1 MPAKAKPPRKARRL
15 PAHAAAPGPVRARRA
30 AKGAAGPAAKKAA
43 TEGKVDGKKPPAATP
58 AADKADKATGKR
70 GLKKGSRKPPSAAG
84 HAAAT
89 AAEPSAD
96 VPAAA
101 LAPTAAPPPSGPPA
115 KRRAT
120 AQSLAAGQRDISVS
134 EFFAKNR
141 HLLGFDS
148 PRKALLTSVKEA
160 VDNSLD
166 ACEEAGILPEI
177 WVHIEQVGE
186 SGNRFRMSVQDNG
199 PGIVSKQIPL
209 IFGKLLYGSKFHRL
223 RMSRGQQGIGISA
236 AGMYG
241 VLTTGKPVKI
251 ISKIDAKH
259 AAHYSELRI
268 DTKTNQ
274 PEILNGKG
282 DGVDIPAGKGGA
294 ELMKK
299 HSIEWV
305 AENDRGESI
314 EHGTRVTIEMEAKFQ
329 RGRGSVEEY
338 LEQTAISNP
347 HARIHFQGPD
357 GPERILERST
367 NDLPPEP
374 KEIKPHPYGVE
385 LGRLVTM
392 LQEQPRLTLSQFLVQ
407 SFSRVSHGTAKKIC
421 DTAKLSPR
429 VTAGKLGRGE
439 ADALFKAVQ
448 DTKIPP
454 PATDCV
460 VPIGEQRLLAGLRQ
474 VVPGEFFTAATRP
487 PSVYRGNPFVI
498 EAALAFGGGPSA
510 QKVSLE
516 GLSELAGESDARSL
530 RQFLTTTFA
539 GMSGEGADKILEE
552 AKLAPRQSPARLT
565 KQALAA
571 LHGAMQHVN
580 VDEGQSMTVLRY
592 ANRVPLQFQPAAC
605 AVTQTIL
612 STNWRSYGLSQSR
625 GSLPTGPVTTMVHVA
640 SVWVPFTSE
649 SKEAIASY
657 PEIQKEIRL
666 ALQAVGRKLG
676 MYLRRR
682 LRVAQEG
689 QRRSIFLRY
698 LKEVATAVSSING
711 LDRDELYDKLLAV
724 AKRKTAEADVK
735 LDDRGRPIQEQEE
748 DLELGDN
755 CIIVPQGPAAPPAA
769 PPPDA
774 AAAPATQGRRS
785 RRKPIAVTLGDPDG
799 GGAAVEAA
807 PTKQRRKPPRRGRKA
822 G

>member
-1 MPAKAKPPRKARRL
+1 MVRSAARAKRSRSQAVPAEAP
-15 PAHAAAPGPVRARRA
+15 AAAVAP
-30 AKGAAGPAAKKAA
+30 
-43 TEGKVDGKKPPAATP
+43 PPAAVNGGART
-58 AADKADKATGKR
+58 
-70 GLKKGSRKPPSAAG
+70 
-84 HAAAT
+84 
-89 AAEPSAD
+89 
-96 VPAAA
+96 
-101 LAPTAAPPPSGPPA
+101 

-120 AQSLAAGQRDISVS
+120 AQALAAGQRDISVS

-177 WVHIEQVGE
+177 WVIIEQVGE
-186 SGNRFRMSVQDNG
+186 SGSRYRMSVQDNG

-259 AAHYSELRI
+259 PAHYYELRI

-274 PEILNGKG
+274 PQILNGKG
-282 DGVDIPAGKGGA
+282 EGVDIPAGKGGA

-299 HSIEWV
+299 HAIEWV
-305 AENDRGESI
+305 AENDLGEPVV
-314 EHGTRVTIEMEAKFQ
+314 HGTRVTIEMEAKFQ

-338 LEQTAISNP
+338 LEQTAIANP
-347 HARIHFQGPD
+347 HARIHFTGPD
-357 GPERILERST
+357 GGERILERA
-367 NDLPPEP
+367 NEELPPEP

-392 LQEQPRLTLSQFLVQ
+392 LQEHPKITLAQFLTQ
-407 SFSRVSHGTAKKIC
+407 SFSRVSHGTARRIC
-421 DTAKLSPR
+421 ELAKVSAR
-429 VTAGKLGRGE
+429 ASAGKLGRGE
-439 ADALFKAVQ
+439 ADAIYTAIQ
-448 DTKIPP
+448 ETRIPP
-454 PATDCV
+454 PATDCI

-487 PSVYRGNPFVI
+487 PSVYRGNPFLI
-498 EAALAFGGGPSA
+498 EAALAFGGGVAARRISREA
-510 QKVSLE
+510 L
-516 GLSELAGESDARSL
+516 GELAGESDARSM

-539 GMSGEGADKILEE
+539 GVGGDGADKILAE
-552 AKLAPRQSPARLT
+552 AELAPRQSPAKLT
-565 KQALAA
+565 KKQLDA
-571 LHGAMQHVN
+571 LHEAMQHVN
-580 VDEGQSMTVLRY
+580 AEEGQSMSVLRF
-592 ANRVPLQFQPAAC
+592 ANRVPLQFQHAAC

-625 GSLPTGPVTTMVHVA
+625 GSLPSGPVTVMVHVA

-649 SKEAIASY
+649 SKEAIAHY

-698 LKEVATAVSSING
+698 LGEVAGAVSQING
-711 LDRDELYDKLLAV
+711 VDRVKLYEQLLAV

-735 LDDRGRPIQEQEE
+735 LDDRGRPIEE
-748 DLELGDN
+748 LDELDLGEN
-755 CIIVPQGPAAPPAA
+755 CIIVSQEPVAEEASEA
-769 PPPDA
+769 DA
-774 AAAPATQGRRS
+774 AAAAKAGGRR
-785 RRKPIAVTLGDPDG
+785 RRA
-799 GGAAVEAA
+799 
-807 PTKQRRKPPRRGRKA
+807 RKR
-822 G
+822 

>member
-1 MPAKAKPPRKARRL
+1 MMVKTAKRKPK
-15 PAHAAAPGPVRARRA
+15 A
-30 AKGAAGPAAKKAA
+30 AKGSAVAPDTESPASAEQPATTNGQAKPA
-43 TEGKVDGKKPPAATP
+43 T
-58 AADKADKATGKR
+58 
-70 GLKKGSRKPPSAAG
+70 
-84 HAAAT
+84 
-89 AAEPSAD
+89 
-96 VPAAA
+96 
-101 LAPTAAPPPSGPPA
+101 

-120 AQSLAAGQRDISVS
+120 AQTLAAGQRDISVS

-177 WVHIEQVGE
+177 WVRIEQVGE
-186 SGNRFRMSVQDNG
+186 SGSRYRMSVQDNG

-294 ELMKK
+294 ELMQK

-305 AENDRGESI
+305 AENDKGEPI

-347 HARIHFQGPD
+347 HARFHFQGPD

-367 NDLPPEP
+367 DDLPPEP

-392 LQEQPRLTLSQFLVQ
+392 LQEHPKITLAQFLTQ

-421 DTAKLSPR
+421 DTAKLSTR
-429 VTAGKLGRGE
+429 VTTGKLGRGE

-448 DTKIPP
+448 ETKIPP

-498 EAALAFGGGPSA
+498 EAALAYGGGVAA
-510 QKVSLE
+510 QKITREALGEIAS
-516 GLSELAGESDARSL
+516 ESDARSL
-530 RQFLTTTFA
+530 RQFLTTTFT
-539 GMSGEGADKILEE
+539 GMGGEAADKILAE
-552 AKLAPRQSPARLT
+552 AQLAPRQSPSKL
-565 KQALAA
+565 KKPQLDALYA
-571 LHGAMQHVN
+571 AMQDVS

-605 AVTQTIL
+605 AVTQTIT

-625 GSLPTGPVTTMVHVA
+625 GGLPSGPVTAMVHVA

-698 LKEVATAVSSING
+698 LGEVATAVSQING
-711 LDRDELYDKLLAV
+711 SDRAKLYEQLLAV
-724 AKRKTAEADVK
+724 AKKRTAEADVK
-735 LDDRGRPIQEQEE
+735 LDDRGRPIQEEE
-748 DLELGDN
+748 ELELGDN
-755 CIIVPQGPAAPPAA
+755 CIIVPPVIPGQTDADAALPKPEKKAKGRKSKIATVEGDAA
-769 PPPDA
+769 EPPDDGEQRA
-774 AAAPATQGRRS
+774 KKPA
-785 RRKPIAVTLGDPDG
+785 
-799 GGAAVEAA
+799 
-807 PTKQRRKPPRRGRKA
+807 RKA
-822 G
+822 VKKSATKRR

>member
-1 MPAKAKPPRKARRL
+1 MTTTAKQPRKSRPRRSRPAAAAAAPPAAPAGDATSPVAGPAKA
-15 PAHAAAPGPVRARRA
+15 
-30 AKGAAGPAAKKAA
+30 
-43 TEGKVDGKKPPAATP
+43 
-58 AADKADKATGKR
+58 
-70 GLKKGSRKPPSAAG
+70 
-84 HAAAT
+84 
-89 AAEPSAD
+89 
-96 VPAAA
+96 
-101 LAPTAAPPPSGPPA
+101 PA

-177 WVHIEQVGE
+177 WVRIEQVGD
-186 SGNRFRMSVQDNG
+186 SGSRYRMSVQDNG

-251 ISKIDAKH
+251 ISKIDSKH
-259 AAHYSELRI
+259 PAHYSELRI

-294 ELMKK
+294 ELMRK

-305 AENDRGESI
+305 AENDKGESL

-338 LEQTAISNP
+338 LAQTAISNP
-347 HARIHFQGPD
+347 HARIHFQGPE
-357 GPERILERST
+357 GAEQIFERST
-367 NDLPPEP
+367 DDLPPEP

-392 LQEQPRLTLSQFLVQ
+392 LQEHPKLTLAQFLTQ

-421 DTAKLSPR
+421 DTAKLSTR
-429 VTAGKLGRGE
+429 VTTGKLGRGE
-439 ADALFKAVQ
+439 ADALFKAIQ
-448 DTKIPP
+448 ETKIPP
-454 PATDCV
+454 PATDCI

-498 EAALAFGGGPSA
+498 EAALAYGGGVAA
-510 QKVSLE
+510 QKISRE
-516 GLSELAGESDARSL
+516 GLGELAGESDARSL

-539 GMSGEGADKILEE
+539 GLGTEAADKILAE
-552 AKLAPRQSPARLT
+552 AQLAPRQSPAKLK
-565 KQALAA
+565 KQQLDS
-571 LHGAMQHVN
+571 LHGAMQN
-580 VDEGQSMTVLRY
+580 VSVEEGQSMNVLRY

-612 STNWRSYGLSQSR
+612 STNWRAYGLSQSR
-625 GSLPTGPVTTMVHVA
+625 GGLPAGPVTAMVHVA

-666 ALQAVGRKLG
+666 ALQAVGRNLG
-676 MYLRRR
+676 MYMRRR

-711 LDRDELYDKLLAV
+711 ADREKLYEQLLAV

-735 LDDRGRPIQEQEE
+735 LDDRGRPIQEE

-755 CIIVPQGPAAPPAA
+755 CIIVPQTLSDATEDATDETAATPARSRKTPGRPRRGSKAEPAAAGDAPAA
-769 PPPDA
+769 RRGKRHQAAATAP
-774 AAAPATQGRRS
+774 AAAPR
-785 RRKPIAVTLGDPDG
+785 
-799 GGAAVEAA
+799 
-807 PTKQRRKPPRRGRKA
+807 RRGRTKK
-822 G
+822 

>member
-1 MPAKAKPPRKARRL
+1 MVRTASRAKQTRSQ
-15 PAHAAAPGPVRARRA
+15 AAPAEAP
-30 AKGAAGPAAKKAA
+30 GA
-43 TEGKVDGKKPPAATP
+43 VD
-58 AADKADKATGKR
+58 
-70 GLKKGSRKPPSAAG
+70 PSAE
-84 HAAAT
+84 AANGSPRT
-89 AAEPSAD
+89 
-96 VPAAA
+96 
-101 LAPTAAPPPSGPPA
+101 

-177 WVHIEQVGE
+177 WIRIEAVGE
-186 SGNRFRMSVQDNG
+186 SGSRYRMSVQDNG

-259 AAHYSELRI
+259 PAHYYELRI

-274 PEILNGKG
+274 PQILNGKG
-282 DGVDIPAGKGGA
+282 EGVDIPAGKGGA

-299 HSIEWV
+299 HAIEWV
-305 AENDRGESI
+305 AENDRGEPVQ
-314 EHGTRVTIEMEAKFQ
+314 HGTRVTIEMEAKFQ

-338 LEQTAISNP
+338 LEQTAIANP
-347 HARIHFQGPD
+347 HARLHFSGPD
-357 GPERILERST
+357 GGERILERAS
-367 NDLPPEP
+367 DALPPEP
-374 KEIKPHPYGVE
+374 KEIKPHPYGIE

-392 LQEQPRLTLSQFLVQ
+392 LQEHPKITLAQFLTQ
-407 SFSRVSHGTAKKIC
+407 SFSRVSHGTARKIC
-421 DTAKLSPR
+421 EVAKVSTR
-429 VTAGKLGRGE
+429 ASAGKLGRGE
-439 ADALFKAVQ
+439 ADAIYKAIQ
-448 DTKIPP
+448 ETRIPP
-454 PATDCV
+454 PATDCI

-487 PSVYRGNPFVI
+487 PNVYRGNPFLI
-498 EAALAFGGGPSA
+498 EAALAFGGGVAARRISREA
-510 QKVSLE
+510 LA
-516 GLSELAGESDARSL
+516 ELAGESDARSL

-539 GMSGEGADKILEE
+539 GVGSEGADKILAE
-552 AKLAPRQSPARLT
+552 ADLAPRQSPAKLSK
-565 KQALAA
+565 KQLDA
-571 LHGAMQHVN
+571 LHEAMQHVN
-580 VDEGQSMTVLRY
+580 AEEGQSMSVLRF
-592 ANRVPLQFQPAAC
+592 ANRVPLQFQHAAC

-625 GSLPTGPVTTMVHVA
+625 GSLPSSPVTVMVHVA

-649 SKEAIASY
+649 SKEAIAHY

-666 ALQAVGRKLG
+666 AIQAVGRKLG

-698 LKEVATAVSSING
+698 LGEVAGAVSQING
-711 LDRDELYDKLLAV
+711 VDRAKLYEQLLAV
-724 AKRKTAEADVK
+724 ARRKTAEADVK
-735 LDDRGRPIQEQEE
+735 LDDRGRPIEE
-748 DLELGDN
+748 PDDLDLGEN
-755 CIIVPQGPAAPPAA
+755 CIIVSQEPAVEEEPGEAA
-769 PPPDA
+769 E
-774 AAAPATQGRRS
+774 PATSKTKPRSRAVRSRSDRIPGARTTPSQGQTRRS
-785 RRKPIAVTLGDPDG
+785 RRPS
-799 GGAAVEAA
+799 
-807 PTKQRRKPPRRGRKA
+807 
-822 G
+822 

>member
-1 MPAKAKPPRKARRL
+1 MAKKKRSARTAQRKPASAKPAAPAKAETHVETADIE
-15 PAHAAAPGPVRARRA
+15 A
-30 AKGAAGPAAKKAA
+30 PAAK
-43 TEGKVDGKKPPAATP
+43 
-58 AADKADKATGKR
+58 
-70 GLKKGSRKPPSAAG
+70 
-84 HAAAT
+84 T
-89 AAEPSAD
+89 AASR
-96 VPAAA
+96 
-101 LAPTAAPPPSGPPA
+101 PPA

-120 AQSLAAGQRDISVS
+120 AQTLAAGQRDISVS

-186 SGNRFRMSVQDNG
+186 AGTRYRMGVQDNG
-199 PGIVSKQIPL
+199 PGIVRKQIPL

-259 AAHYSELRI
+259 PAHYYELRI

-282 DGVDIPAGKGGA
+282 EGVDIPAGKGGA

-305 AENDRGESI
+305 AENDLGEPI
-314 EHGTRVTIEMEAKFQ
+314 THGTRVTIEMEAKFQ

-347 HARIHFQGPD
+347 HARIHFIGPD
-357 GPERILERST
+357 GQERILERA
-367 NDLPPEP
+367 NDELPPEP

-392 LQEQPRLTLSQFLVQ
+392 LQEHPKLTLAQFLTQ
-407 SFSRVSHGTAKKIC
+407 SFSRVSPGTAKKLC

-429 VTAGKLGRGE
+429 ATTGKLGRGE
-439 ADALFKAVQ
+439 ADALFKAIQ

-454 PATDCV
+454 PATDCI

-487 PSVYRGNPFVI
+487 PSVYRGNPFLI
-498 EAALAFGGGPSA
+498 EAALAYGGG
-510 QKVSLE
+510 VSSQRISREAL
-516 GLSELAGESDARSL
+516 GELAGESDSRSL

-539 GMSGEGADKILEE
+539 GVGAEGADKILTE
-552 AKLAPRQSPARLT
+552 AQLAPRQSPSKLK
-565 KQALAA
+565 KQQLDA
-571 LHGAMQHVN
+571 LHEAMQHVSA
-580 VDEGQSMTVLRY
+580 DDGQSMNVLRY

-605 AVTQTIL
+605 AVTQTIT

-625 GSLPTGPVTTMVHVA
+625 GGLPSGPVTVMVHVA

-649 SKEAIASY
+649 SKEAIAHY

-676 MYLRRR
+676 MYMRRR

-698 LKEVATAVSSING
+698 LGEVATAVSVING
-711 LDRDELYDKLLAV
+711 VDRAKLYDQLLAV
-724 AKRKTAEADVK
+724 AKKKTAEADVK
-735 LDDRGRPIQEQEE
+735 LDDRGRPIEEEE
-748 DLELGDN
+748 DLDLGEN
-755 CIIVPQGPAAPPAA
+755 CIIVPQTTPGEPEHPEHDLDYQAVKQP
-769 PPPDA
+769 
-774 AAAPATQGRRS
+774 R
-785 RRKPIAVTLGDPDG
+785 RRK
-799 GGAAVEAA
+799 
-807 PTKQRRKPPRRGRKA
+807 KRRR
-822 G
+822 

>member
-1 MPAKAKPPRKARRL
+1 MARSAQRSKPETAAKALKKSRQ
-15 PAHAAAPGPVRARRA
+15 PAGEAVAEPAVGPGPAPG
-30 AKGAAGPAAKKAA
+30 
-43 TEGKVDGKKPPAATP
+43 GK
-58 AADKADKATGKR
+58 
-70 GLKKGSRKPPSAAG
+70 
-84 HAAAT
+84 
-89 AAEPSAD
+89 
-96 VPAAA
+96 
-101 LAPTAAPPPSGPPA
+101 APP

-186 SGNRFRMSVQDNG
+186 SGSRFRMGVQDNG
-199 PGIVSKQIPL
+199 PGIVRKQIPL

-251 ISKIDAKH
+251 ISKTGAKD
-259 AAHYSELRI
+259 AAHYYELRI

-274 PEILNGKG
+274 PEILNGRG
-282 DGVDIPAGKGGA
+282 EGVDIPSGKGGA

-305 AENDRGESI
+305 ADNDRGEPVS
-314 EHGTRVTIEMEAKFQ
+314 HGTRVTIEMEAKFQ

-338 LEQTAISNP
+338 LEQTAIANP

-357 GPERILERST
+357 GPERILERSSD
-367 NDLPPEP
+367 DLPPEP

-392 LQEQPRLTLSQFLVQ
+392 LQEQPKLTLAQFLTQ
-407 SFSRVSHGTAKKIC
+407 SFSRVSHGTAKKLC
-421 DTAKLSPR
+421 EAAKLSTR
-429 VTAGKLGRGE
+429 TTTGKLGRGE
-439 ADALFKAVQ
+439 ADALYKAIQ

-454 PATDCV
+454 PATDCI

-498 EAALAFGGGPSA
+498 EAALAYGGGVAA
-510 QKVSLE
+510 QKISRE
-516 GLSELAGESDARSL
+516 GLGELAAESDARSL
-530 RQFLTTTFA
+530 RQFLTTTF
-539 GMSGEGADKILEE
+539 SGLGAEAADKILTE
-552 AKLAPRQSPARLT
+552 AQLAPRQSPSKLKKA
-565 KQALAA
+565 ALDA
-571 LHGAMQHVN
+571 LHGAMQNVS
-580 VDEGQSMTVLRY
+580 VDEGQSMNVLRY
-592 ANRVPLQFQPAAC
+592 ANRVPLQFQHAAC

-612 STNWRSYGLSQSR
+612 GTNWRSYGLSQSR
-625 GSLPTGPVTTMVHVA
+625 GSLPSGPVTAMVHVA

-649 SKEAIASY
+649 SKEAIAHY

-676 MYLRRR
+676 MYMRRR

-698 LKEVATAVSSING
+698 LGEVAGAVSQING
-711 LDRDELYDKLLAV
+711 TDRAKLYEQLLSV
-724 AKRKTAEADVK
+724 AKKKTAEADVK
-735 LDDRGRPIQEQEE
+735 LDDRGRPIEDEE
-748 DLELGDN
+748 ELELGDN
-755 CIIVPQGPAAPPAA
+755 CIIVPQTVPGAADGAETPPPAA
-769 PPPDA
+769 GKSRGKRAKA
-774 AAAPATQGRRS
+774 AAVVGAGEEESARPARRPAATAKAGRR
-785 RRKPIAVTLGDPDG
+785 RK
-799 GGAAVEAA
+799 
-807 PTKQRRKPPRRGRKA
+807 R
-822 G
+822 

>member
-1 MPAKAKPPRKARRL
+1 MSKT
-15 PAHAAAPGPVRARRA
+15 ARRA
-30 AKGAAGPAAKKAA
+30 KAA
-43 TEGKVDGKKPPAATP
+43 RPTKTAPEPSEQVPSEADSGNPPPAPKT
-58 AADKADKATGKR
+58 
-70 GLKKGSRKPPSAAG
+70 
-84 HAAAT
+84 
-89 AAEPSAD
+89 
-96 VPAAA
+96 
-101 LAPTAAPPPSGPPA
+101 

-120 AQSLAAGQRDISVS
+120 AQTLAAGQRDISVS

-186 SGNRFRMSVQDNG
+186 SGSRYRMGVQDNG

-259 AAHYSELRI
+259 PAHYYELRI

-274 PEILNGKG
+274 PQILNGKG
-282 DGVDIPAGKGGA
+282 EGVDIPAGKGGS
-294 ELMKK
+294 ELMTK
-299 HSIEWV
+299 HAIEWV
-305 AENDRGESI
+305 AENDRGEPI
-314 EHGTRVTIEMEAKFQ
+314 HHGTRVTIEMEAKFQ

-338 LEQTAISNP
+338 LEQTAIANP
-347 HARIHFQGPD
+347 HARIHFIGPD
-357 GPERILERST
+357 GNERLLERA
-367 NDLPPEP
+367 NDDLPPEP

-392 LQEQPRLTLSQFLVQ
+392 LQEHPKLTLTQFLAQ
-407 SFSRVSHGTAKKIC
+407 SFSRVSPGTARKIC
-421 DTAKLSPR
+421 DTAKLSSR
-429 VTAGKLGRGE
+429 VSTGKLGRGE
-439 ADALFKAVQ
+439 ADALYKAIQ
-448 DTKIPP
+448 ETRIPP
-454 PATDCV
+454 PATDCI

-487 PSVYRGNPFVI
+487 PSVYRGNPFLI

-510 QKVSLE
+510 TRVSREAL
-516 GLSELAGESDARSL
+516 GELASESDARSL

-539 GMSGEGADKILEE
+539 GVGGEGADKILAE
-552 AKLAPRQSPARLT
+552 AELAPRQSPAKLK
-565 KQALAA
+565 KQQLDA
-571 LHGAMQHVN
+571 LHEAMQHVN
-580 VDEGQSMTVLRY
+580 VDDGQSMNVLRF
-592 ANRVPLQFQPAAC
+592 ANRVPLQFQHAAC

-625 GSLPTGPVTTMVHVA
+625 GSLPSGPVTVMVHVA

-649 SKEAIASY
+649 SKEAIAHY

-666 ALQAVGRKLG
+666 ALQTVGRKLG
-676 MYLRRR
+676 MYMRRR

-698 LKEVATAVSSING
+698 LGEVATAVSQING
-711 LDRDELYDKLLAV
+711 TDRGKLYDQLLAV

-735 LDDRGRPIQEQEE
+735 LDDRGRPIEEQDEL
-748 DLELGDN
+748 DLGEN
-755 CIIVPQGPAAPPAA
+755 CIIVSQEPAAEPVAAAESADAKPARKRRGKA
-769 PPPDA
+769 GDA
-774 AAAPATQGRRS
+774 AAEPKVAEKPDRGKAKRS
-785 RRKPIAVTLGDPDG
+785 K
-799 GGAAVEAA
+799 
-807 PTKQRRKPPRRGRKA
+807 RRG
-822 G
+822 

>member
-1 MPAKAKPPRKARRL
+1 MAKSAKPPKKTQAK
-15 PAHAAAPGPVRARRA
+15 PPKEAAAAPASA
-30 AKGAAGPAAKKAA
+30 DGAAVAESPA
-43 TEGKVDGKKPPAATP
+43 KPPATVA
-58 AADKADKATGKR
+58 K
-70 GLKKGSRKPPSAAG
+70 
-84 HAAAT
+84 
-89 AAEPSAD
+89 
-96 VPAAA
+96 
-101 LAPTAAPPPSGPPA
+101 PPA

-120 AQSLAAGQRDISVS
+120 AQTLAAGQRDISVS

-177 WVHIEQVGE
+177 WVHIEQVGD
-186 SGNRFRMSVQDNG
+186 SGSRYRMGVQDNG

-259 AAHYSELRI
+259 TAHYSELRI

-282 DGVDIPAGKGGA
+282 EGVDIPAGKGGA

-305 AENDRGESI
+305 AENDKGDAI

-347 HARIHFQGPD
+347 HARLHFQGPD

-367 NDLPPEP
+367 DDLPPEP

-392 LQEQPRLTLSQFLVQ
+392 LQEHPKFTLAQFLTQ

-421 DTAKLSPR
+421 DIAKLSTR

-439 ADALFKAVQ
+439 ADALFKAIQ
-448 DTKIPP
+448 DIKIPP

-460 VPIGEQRLLAGLRQ
+460 VPIGEQRLLAGIRQ

-487 PSVYRGNPFVI
+487 PGVYRGNPFVI
-498 EAALAFGGGPSA
+498 EASLAYGGGPSA
-510 QKVSLE
+510 QKISLDA
-516 GLSELAGESDARSL
+516 LVELAGDSDARSL
-530 RQFLTTTFA
+530 RQFLTTTF
-539 GMSGEGADKILEE
+539 SGLGGEAADKILDGS
-552 AKLAPRQSPARLT
+552 KLAPRQSPSKL
-565 KQALAA
+565 KKPELQA

-580 VDEGQSMTVLRY
+580 ADEGQNMTVLRY

-625 GSLPTGPVTTMVHVA
+625 GSLPSGPVTVMVHVA

-698 LKEVATAVSSING
+698 LKEVAGAVSVING
-711 LDRDELYDKLLAV
+711 VDREKLYEQLLAV
-724 AKRKTAEADVK
+724 AKKKTAEADVK
-735 LDDRGRPIQEQEE
+735 LDDRGKPIVDEE
-748 DLELGDN
+748 ELELGDN
-755 CIIVPQGPAAPPAA
+755 CIIVPQTVPGLSG
-769 PPPDA
+769 A
-774 AAAPATQGRRS
+774 AADSDAEGDADE
-785 RRKPIAVTLGDPDG
+785 KPT
-799 GGAAVEAA
+799 
-807 PTKQRRKPPRRGRKA
+807 RGRKKKTA
-822 G
+822 ARGRK

>member
-1 MPAKAKPPRKARRL
+1 MTAPTERPYNRYTLPLLPRNRPPITVSSTQRMATKTPRPKSKPKS
-15 PAHAAAPGPVRARRA
+15 A
-30 AKGAAGPAAKKAA
+30 AKTGKPLKSPPEETPAIAAEA
-43 TEGKVDGKKPPAATP
+43 PPAAVTSG
-58 AADKADKATGKR
+58 KA
-70 GLKKGSRKPPSAAG
+70 
-84 HAAAT
+84 
-89 AAEPSAD
+89 
-96 VPAAA
+96 
-101 LAPTAAPPPSGPPA
+101 PA

-120 AQSLAAGQRDISVS
+120 AQTLAAGQRDISVS

-177 WVHIEQVGE
+177 WVHIEPVGD
-186 SGNRFRMSVQDNG
+186 SVSRYRMGVQDNG
-199 PGIVSKQIPL
+199 PGIVRKQIPL

-251 ISKIDAKH
+251 ISKTGAKD
-259 AAHYSELRI
+259 AAHYYELRI

-282 DGVDIPAGKGGA
+282 EGVDIPSGKGRD

-299 HSIEWV
+299 HSIAWV
-305 AENDRGESI
+305 AENDRGEAI
-314 EHGTRVTIEMEAKFQ
+314 DHGTRVTIEMEAKFQ

-367 NDLPPEP
+367 DDLPPEP

-392 LQEQPRLTLSQFLVQ
+392 LQEHPKLTLAQFLTQ
-407 SFSRVSHGTAKKIC
+407 SFSRVSHSTAKRLC
-421 DTAKLSPR
+421 DLAKLSTR
-429 VTAGKLGRGE
+429 VTTGKLGRGE
-439 ADALFKAVQ
+439 ADALYKAIQ
-448 DTKIPP
+448 ETKIPP

-498 EAALAFGGGPSA
+498 EAALAYGGGPSV
-510 QKVSLE
+510 QKVTLE
-516 GLSELAGESDARSL
+516 ALTELAGESDARSL
-530 RQFLTTTFA
+530 RQFLTTTFT
-539 GMSGEGADKILEE
+539 GMGGEAADKILAE
-552 AKLAPRQSPARLT
+552 AELAPRQSPSKLKKA
-565 KQALAA
+565 ALEA

-580 VDEGQSMTVLRY
+580 VDDGQSMTVLRY
-592 ANRVPLQFQPAAC
+592 ANRVPLQFQHAAC

-625 GSLPTGPVTTMVHVA
+625 GSLPSGPVTTMVHVA

-676 MYLRRR
+676 MYMRRR

-698 LKEVATAVSSING
+698 LGEVASAVSVING
-711 LDRDELYDKLLAV
+711 VDRDKLFEQLLAV
-724 AKRKTAEADVK
+724 AKKKTAEADVK
-735 LDDRGRPIQEQEE
+735 LDDRGKPIEEE
-748 DLELGDN
+748 DDLDLGDN
-755 CIIVPQGPAAPPAA
+755 CIIVPQALPGTTGAEESPMEKKPKKK
-769 PPPDA
+769 
-774 AAAPATQGRRS
+774 
-785 RRKPIAVTLGDPDG
+785 RRK
-799 GGAAVEAA
+799 
-807 PTKQRRKPPRRGRKA
+807 K
-822 G
+822 

>member
-1 MPAKAKPPRKARRL
+1 MATTAKKSRKARTS
-15 PAHAAAPGPVRARRA
+15 PAAAAPA
-30 AKGAAGPAAKKAA
+30 A
-43 TEGKVDGKKPPAATP
+43 E
-58 AADKADKATGKR
+58 
-70 GLKKGSRKPPSAAG
+70 
-84 HAAAT
+84 AT
-89 AAEPSAD
+89 AAEPA
-96 VPAAA
+96 PAA
-101 LAPTAAPPPSGPPA
+101 SPA
-115 KRRAT
+115 KPATKRRAT

-177 WVHIEQVGE
+177 WVRIEQVGE
-186 SGNRFRMSVQDNG
+186 SGARYRMSVQDNG

-259 AAHYSELRI
+259 PAHYSELRI

-294 ELMKK
+294 ELMRK

-305 AENDRGESI
+305 AENDRGEVL

-338 LEQTAISNP
+338 LAQTAISNP
-347 HARIHFQGPD
+347 HARLHFQGPEGVEQIFD
-357 GPERILERST
+357 RST
-367 NDLPPEP
+367 DDLPPEP

-392 LQEQPRLTLSQFLVQ
+392 LQEHPKLTLAQFLTQ

-421 DTAKLSPR
+421 DAAKLSTR
-429 VTAGKLGRGE
+429 VTTGKLGRGE
-439 ADALFKAVQ
+439 ADALYKAIQ
-448 DTKIPP
+448 ETKIPP

-498 EAALAFGGGPSA
+498 EAALAYGGGVAA
-510 QKVSLE
+510 QKISRE
-516 GLSELAGESDARSL
+516 GLGELASESDARSL

-539 GMSGEGADKILEE
+539 GLGTEAAEKILAE
-552 AKLAPRQSPARLT
+552 AQLAPRQSPAKLK
-565 KQALAA
+565 KQQLDA
-571 LHGAMQHVN
+571 LHGAMQN
-580 VDEGQSMTVLRY
+580 VSVEEGQSMNVLRY

-625 GSLPTGPVTTMVHVA
+625 GSLPSGPVTAMVHVA

-676 MYLRRR
+676 MYMRRR

-698 LKEVATAVSSING
+698 LKEVAAAVSVING
-711 LDRDELYDKLLAV
+711 IDREKLYDQLLAV

-735 LDDRGRPIQEQEE
+735 LDDRGRPIQEEE

-755 CIIVPQGPAAPPAA
+755 CIIVPQVVPGTAVEPAAESAA
-769 PPPDA
+769 TP
-774 AAAPATQGRRS
+774 RR
-785 RRKPIAVTLGDPDG
+785 
-799 GGAAVEAA
+799 
-807 PTKQRRKPPRRGRKA
+807 RRGRKTDEPTAPAKPVAPAKPAA
-822 G
+822 GVPRPAKGSRGTKRRGKR

>member
-1 MPAKAKPPRKARRL
+1 MTAPTERPYNRYTLPLLPRNRPPITVSSTQRMATKTPRPKSKPKS
-15 PAHAAAPGPVRARRA
+15 A
-30 AKGAAGPAAKKAA
+30 AKTGKPLKAPPEETPAIAAEA
-43 TEGKVDGKKPPAATP
+43 PPAAVTSG
-58 AADKADKATGKR
+58 KA
-70 GLKKGSRKPPSAAG
+70 
-84 HAAAT
+84 
-89 AAEPSAD
+89 
-96 VPAAA
+96 
-101 LAPTAAPPPSGPPA
+101 PA

-120 AQSLAAGQRDISVS
+120 AQTLAAGQRDISVS

-177 WVHIEQVGE
+177 WVHIEPVGD
-186 SGNRFRMSVQDNG
+186 SVSRYRMGVQDNG
-199 PGIVSKQIPL
+199 PGIVRKQIPL

-251 ISKIDAKH
+251 ISKTGAKD
-259 AAHYSELRI
+259 AAHYYELRI

-282 DGVDIPAGKGGA
+282 EGVDIPTGKGRD

-305 AENDRGESI
+305 AENDRGEAI
-314 EHGTRVTIEMEAKFQ
+314 DHGTRVTIEMEAKFQ

-367 NDLPPEP
+367 DDLPPEP

-392 LQEQPRLTLSQFLVQ
+392 LQEHPKLTLAQFLTQ
-407 SFSRVSHGTAKKIC
+407 SFSRVSHSTAKRLC
-421 DTAKLSPR
+421 DLAKLSTR
-429 VTAGKLGRGE
+429 VTTGKLGRGE
-439 ADALFKAVQ
+439 ADALYKAIQ
-448 DTKIPP
+448 ETKIPP

-498 EAALAFGGGPSA
+498 EAALAYGGGPSV
-510 QKVSLE
+510 QKVTLE
-516 GLSELAGESDARSL
+516 ALTELAGESDARSL
-530 RQFLTTTFA
+530 RQFLTTTFT
-539 GMSGEGADKILEE
+539 GMGGEAADKILAE
-552 AKLAPRQSPARLT
+552 AELAPRQSPSKLKKA
-565 KQALAA
+565 ALEA

-580 VDEGQSMTVLRY
+580 VDDGQSMTVLRY
-592 ANRVPLQFQPAAC
+592 ANRVPLQFQHAAC

-625 GSLPTGPVTTMVHVA
+625 GSLPSGPVTTMVHVA

-676 MYLRRR
+676 MYMRRR

-698 LKEVATAVSSING
+698 LGEVASAVSVING
-711 LDRDELYDKLLAV
+711 VDRDKLFEQLLAV
-724 AKRKTAEADVK
+724 AKKKTAEADVK
-735 LDDRGRPIQEQEE
+735 LDDRGKPIEEE
-748 DLELGDN
+748 DDLDLGDN
-755 CIIVPQGPAAPPAA
+755 CIIVPQALPG
-769 PPPDA
+769 
-774 AAAPATQGRRS
+774 ATGAEES
-785 RRKPIAVTLGDPDG
+785 PMEKKPKKKRRK
-799 GGAAVEAA
+799 
-807 PTKQRRKPPRRGRKA
+807 K
-822 G
+822 

>member
-1 MPAKAKPPRKARRL
+1 
-15 PAHAAAPGPVRARRA
+15 
-30 AKGAAGPAAKKAA
+30 
-43 TEGKVDGKKPPAATP
+43 
-58 AADKADKATGKR
+58 
-70 GLKKGSRKPPSAAG
+70 
-84 HAAAT
+84 
-89 AAEPSAD
+89 
-96 VPAAA
+96 
-101 LAPTAAPPPSGPPA
+101 
-115 KRRAT
+115 
-120 AQSLAAGQRDISVS
+120 
-134 EFFAKNR
+134 
-141 HLLGFDS
+141 
-148 PRKALLTSVKEA
+148 
-160 VDNSLD
+160 
-166 ACEEAGILPEI
+166 
-177 WVHIEQVGE
+177 
-186 SGNRFRMSVQDNG
+186 
-199 PGIVSKQIPL
+199 
-209 IFGKLLYGSKFHRL
+209 
-223 RMSRGQQGIGISA
+223 
-236 AGMYG
+236 MYG

-251 ISKIDAKH
+251 ISKIDSKH
-259 AAHYSELRI
+259 PAHYSELRI

-305 AENDRGESI
+305 AENDKGEPVN
-314 EHGTRVTIEMEAKFQ
+314 HGTRVTIEMEAKFQ

-367 NDLPPEP
+367 DDLPPEP

-392 LQEQPRLTLSQFLVQ
+392 LQEHPKITLAQFLTQ
-407 SFSRVSHGTAKKIC
+407 SFCRVSHGTAKKIC
-421 DTAKLSPR
+421 DTAKLSTR
-429 VTAGKLGRGE
+429 ITTGKLGRGE
-439 ADALFKAVQ
+439 ADAIFKAIQ
-448 DTKIPP
+448 ESKIPP

-498 EAALAFGGGPSA
+498 EAALAYGGGVAA
-510 QKVSLE
+510 QKISRE
-516 GLSELAGESDARSL
+516 GLGELASESDARSL
-530 RQFLTTTFA
+530 RQFLTTTFS
-539 GMSGEGADKILEE
+539 GMGGEAADKILAE
-552 AKLAPRQSPARLT
+552 AQLAPRQSPSKL
-565 KQALAA
+565 KKPQLDA

-580 VDEGQSMTVLRY
+580 VDEGQSMNVLRY

-605 AVTQTIL
+605 AVTQTIT

-625 GSLPTGPVTTMVHVA
+625 GGLPNGPVTAMVHVA

-698 LKEVATAVSSING
+698 LKEVAGAVSTING
-711 LDRDELYDKLLAV
+711 IDRDKLYDQLLAV
-724 AKRKTAEADVK
+724 AKKKTAEADVK
-735 LDDRGRPIQEQEE
+735 LDDRGRPIQDEE
-748 DLELGDN
+748 ELELGDN
-755 CIIVPQGPAAPPAA
+755 CIIVPQTPAGLP
-769 PPPDA
+769 A
-774 AAAPATQGRRS
+774 AAAPTDATAEGDADEKPARGRKKKATAPSKKSGRRS
-785 RRKPIAVTLGDPDG
+785 VT
-799 GGAAVEAA
+799 
-807 PTKQRRKPPRRGRKA
+807 RS
-822 G
+822 

>member
-1 MPAKAKPPRKARRL
+1 MAKSVKTSTKNKAKPPKEA
-15 PAHAAAPGPVRARRA
+15 AAAPPSGDA
-30 AKGAAGPAAKKAA
+30 AAVAESPAMP
-43 TEGKVDGKKPPAATP
+43 T
-58 AADKADKATGKR
+58 
-70 GLKKGSRKPPSAAG
+70 
-84 HAAAT
+84 AT
-89 AAEPSAD
+89 AAKP
-96 VPAAA
+96 
-101 LAPTAAPPPSGPPA
+101 LA

-120 AQSLAAGQRDISVS
+120 AQTLAAGQRDISVS

-177 WVHIEQVGE
+177 WVHIEQVGD
-186 SGNRFRMSVQDNG
+186 SGNRYRMGVQDNG

-259 AAHYSELRI
+259 PAHYSELRI

-282 DGVDIPAGKGGA
+282 DGVDIPAGKSGA

-305 AENDRGESI
+305 AENDKGDAI

-367 NDLPPEP
+367 DDLPPEP

-392 LQEQPRLTLSQFLVQ
+392 LQEHPKLTLAQFLTQ

-421 DTAKLSPR
+421 DIAKLSTR
-429 VTAGKLGRGE
+429 ITTGKLGRGE
-439 ADALFKAVQ
+439 ADALFKAIQ
-448 DTKIPP
+448 DIKIPP

-460 VPIGEQRLLAGLRQ
+460 VPIGEQRLLAGIRQ

-487 PSVYRGNPFVI
+487 PGVYRGNPFVI
-498 EAALAFGGGPSA
+498 EASLAYGGGPSA
-510 QKVSLE
+510 QKVSLDA
-516 GLSELAGESDARSL
+516 LSEMAAESDARSL
-530 RQFLTTTFA
+530 RQFLTSTF
-539 GMSGEGADKILEE
+539 SGLGGEAADKILDE
-552 AKLAPRQSPARLT
+552 AKLAPRQSPSKLNKT
-565 KQALAA
+565 ALQA

-580 VDEGQSMTVLRY
+580 SDDGQSMSVLRY

-625 GSLPTGPVTTMVHVA
+625 GSLPSGPVTVMVHVA

-698 LKEVATAVSSING
+698 LKEVAGAVSVING
-711 LDRDELYDKLLAV
+711 VNREKLYEQLLAV
-724 AKRKTAEADVK
+724 AKKKTAEADVK
-735 LDDRGRPIQEQEE
+735 LDDRGKPIVDEE
-748 DLELGDN
+748 ELELGDN
-755 CIIVPQGPAAPPAA
+755 CIIVPQTVPGLPAAAGP
-769 PPPDA
+769 
-774 AAAPATQGRRS
+774 
-785 RRKPIAVTLGDPDG
+785 
-799 GGAAVEAA
+799 AVEADA
-807 PTKQRRKPPRRGRKA
+807 GEKASRGRKKKPA
-822 G
+822 AETPAVEKTAAEKKPAKKAAKRRK